1 MVPEIWKNAGI
12 VVTSLPGPIK
22 ASIVLIV
29 LEWGTPI
36 SCRFTKSSRQR
47 GTAVFFCES
56 FQSHLGVS
64 KNRGCLP
71 PKMDGEYNGKPYF
84 LMDDVGGFP
93 LFLETPT

>member
-47 GTAVFFCES
+47 GTAGLHFFFES

-71 PKMDGEYNGKPYF
+71 PKMDGENNGKPYF
-84 LMDDVGGFP
+84 LMDDVCGIS
-93 LFLETPT
+93 